1 MRNLTIW
8 RLLFVLSIISAC
20 VLAVSCSSSGSNS
33 GQEWVPLPMQ
43 TAEGGQVLQ
52 WKEPPQMMIDTDK
65 QYRAIMETEHGTMV
79 LDLFAKDVPKTVNNF
94 VFLATHGYYDNTTFH
109 RVLANFMAQGGDPT
123 GTGSGGPGYTFA
135 NEITSHKHV
144 AGALSMAHS
153 VLPNSNGSQF
163 FICFTDQPTLDGQY
177 SVFGQL
183 AEGMDVLKSIRL
195 RDPSTN
201 PSYPGDKLISV
212 RIEVKG

>member
-1 MRNLTIW
+1 
-8 RLLFVLSIISAC
+8 
-20 VLAVSCSSSGSNS
+20 
-33 GQEWVPLPMQ
+33 MQ
-43 TAEGGQVLQ
+43 TEGGQVLQ
-52 WKEPPQMMIDTDK
+52 WKEPPKMMIDTDK

-79 LDLFAKDVPKTVNNF
+79 LELFAKDVPITVNNF

-123 GTGSGGPGYTFA
+123 GTGSGGPGYYIPL
-135 NEITSHKHV
+135 EVTSHKHV
-144 AGALSMAHS
+144 VGAISMARATD
-153 VLPNSNGSQF
+153 PNTNGSQF
-163 FICFTDQPTLDGQY
+163 FICFTDQPGLDGQY

-183 AEGMDVLKSIRL
+183 VEGMDVLKSIRL